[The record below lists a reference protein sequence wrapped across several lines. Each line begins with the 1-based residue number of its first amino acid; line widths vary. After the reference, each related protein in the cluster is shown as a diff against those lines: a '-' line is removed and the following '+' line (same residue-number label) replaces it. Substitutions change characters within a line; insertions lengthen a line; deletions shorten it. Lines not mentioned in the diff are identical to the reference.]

1 MMIDKRVLALLLIL
15 FFLFGTVPFAA
26 AETEERTWEDEWM
39 YSILIDRFNNG
50 DPANDQGI
58 DINDPNG
65 YHGGD
70 VKGIIDKLDYIQ
82 SMGFTAVVLSPLF
95 KSDTYDGSNVKDLYR
110 MDEHYGTMEEL
121 KQLVKEAHSRDMK
134 VVLRFVATNN
144 EQETLKAAAWW
155 MDQIDIDGYK
165 ISSLEEK
172 PLPFWKEFV
181 NRVKTHS
188 PEFYLIGSV
197 SEVNDGAL
205 YEKAGFDSIIDYSL
219 YEQTSGVFSKINSS
233 EKGLYEQWEQTVSSY
248 ENPFAVGTMID
259 SEDTV
264 RFTRKA
270 LENRHHPGTRTK
282 LALTYLLSSPGI
294 PIIYYGTEIALDGGK
309 EPDNNRSMNFRVE
322 KELIDYLSKLS
333 EIRAQML
340 SLRKGTFELI
350 YEKDGMMVYKRGH
363 KNETT
368 VVAINNTDETQIVDI
383 PADQLGREKE
393 LRGLL
398 EEDIIRSTEDGYRI
412 ALDRE
417 KANIYTLGDKT
428 GLNVKFIAAMV
439 IVYGAFMI
447 FIYLVWK
454 RGKRNKHIREE

>member
-1 MMIDKRVLALLLIL
+1 MIDNRVMALLLIPFL
-15 FFLFGTVPFAA
+15 LFGSVPVIA
-26 AETEERTWEDEWM
+26 AETAERTWEDEWM
-39 YSILIDRFNNG
+39 YSIMIDRFNNG

-82 SMGFTAVVLSPLF
+82 NMGFTAIVLSPLF
-95 KSDTYDGSNVKDLYR
+95 KSSTYDGSSVQDFYK
-110 MDEHYGTMEEL
+110 MDERYGTMEQL
-121 KQLVKEAHSRDMK
+121 KQLIKEAHERDMK
-134 VVLRFVATNN
+134 VVLRFVTSNHD
-144 EQETLKAAAWW
+144 QETLKAAVWW
-155 MDQIDIDGYK
+155 MDQAGIDGYK

-172 PLPFWKEFV
+172 SLSFWKEFV
-181 NRVKTHS
+181 NQVKAHS

-197 SEVNDGAL
+197 PAGSDGTV
-205 YEKAGFDSIIDYSL
+205 YEKAGFDLIIDYSL
-219 YEQTSGVFSKINSS
+219 YEQISNVFSNIHSS
-233 EKGLYEQWEQTVSSY
+233 SKGLYERWEQTASSY
-248 ENPFAVGTMID
+248 KNPFTVGTMID
-259 SEDTV
+259 NEDTV

-270 LENRHHPGTRTK
+270 LENRHHPGTRIK
-282 LALTYLLSSPGI
+282 LALTYLFSSPGI
-294 PIIYYGTEIALDGGK
+294 PTVYYGTEIALDGGT

-322 KELIDYLSKLS
+322 KELIDYISKIS
-333 EIRAQML
+333 EIRAQMS

-350 YEKDGMMVYKRGH
+350 YEKDGMMVYKRGY
-363 KNETT
+363 KDETT
-368 VVAINNTDETQIVDI
+368 VVAINNTDETQMVDI
-383 PADQLGREKE
+383 SAEQIGREKE

-417 KANIYTLGDKT
+417 KANIYAVGDKT
-428 GLNVKFIAAMV
+428 GLNIKFISAMV

-454 RGKRNKHIREE
+454 RGKKKQVS